1 MNSEFVKAGFDI
13 KECSYWPPTYFPRN
27 HFLINALIESYKTVT
42 EMTVNLFPAAAQVT
56 QKVMPN
62 IAAFGAHYP
71 GEGIIWDQTDEYLE
85 IESLE
90 TTAKIYANAIYK
102 LCMEV

>member
-1 MNSEFVKAGFDI
+1 
-13 KECSYWPPTYFPRN
+13 
-27 HFLINALIESYKTVT
+27 
-42 EMTVNLFPAAAQVT
+42 
-56 QKVMPN
+56 MPN